1 MSVGGWWEWDV
12 CVWVS
17 DVCVSEVIGGLGGQA
32 GGGGEGRSGC
42 STKNKNPT
50 RQCGE
55 KSTSDSFQKMSG
67 WSLLQ
72 THFNDISLV
81 GTELPFNL
89 KEALHQE
96 EALYDCDLFPV
107 NAADYH

>member
-32 GGGGEGRSGC
+32 GGGEGRSGC